1 MSLFSDRVVKV
12 FKSFNVIVEFES
24 KIELKWENLPGYLFS
39 FTFYN
44 PAKRSLEKLYFL
56 KQSFLFFLSIFC
68 GYSGIVRHL

>member
-1 MSLFSDRVVKV
+1 MSLFSDWVVKV

-39 FTFYN
+39 FAFYN

-68 GYSGIVRHL
+68 DYPGIVRHL